1 MAVGDV
7 SDPTSVAHIVD
18 TALSI
23 SGRIDVLVNNAAIGL
38 AGPIVDM
45 DVAVWQQILG
55 TNLTGPFLMMKA
67 VIPHMLEAGGGSI
80 VNMASLAGIVCLP
93 GSPGYCA
100 TKAGLI
106 HLSKQVALDY
116 GKDKI
121 RCNVVCPG
129 PVRTS
134 LLEFNLAPMAETL
147 NTDVNDVMTRIP
159 RNLPLRRVADPEEIP
174 GICVYLAGD
183 DSSFMT
189 GSTILIDGG
198 THFVGRLA
206 SWATEAGVS
215 WG

>member
-1 MAVGDV
+1 
-7 SDPTSVAHIVD
+7 
-18 TALSI
+18 
-23 SGRIDVLVNNAAIGL
+23 
-38 AGPIVDM
+38 
-45 DVAVWQQILG
+45 
-55 TNLTGPFLMMKA
+55 
-67 VIPHMLEAGGGSI
+67 
-80 VNMASLAGIVCLP
+80 LP

-116 GKDKI
+116 GKDRI
-121 RCNVVCPG
+121 RCNAVCPG
-129 PVRTS
+129 PVKTS

-147 NTDVNDVMTRIP
+147 HTNVDDVMTRIP

-174 GICVYLAGD
+174 GICVYLASD

-198 THFVGRLA
+198 THFVDASA